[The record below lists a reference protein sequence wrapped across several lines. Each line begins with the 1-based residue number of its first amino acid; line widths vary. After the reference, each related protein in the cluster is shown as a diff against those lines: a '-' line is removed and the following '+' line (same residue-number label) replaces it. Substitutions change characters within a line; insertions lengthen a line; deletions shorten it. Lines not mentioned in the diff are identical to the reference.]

1 MNKKTWLFLIPFI
14 VFLLGAVF
22 LFKGL
27 YSDPTKLESVMVGK
41 EVPVFT
47 LQDIYDLN
55 KQHDRTILT
64 GRPMLLNVWATWC
77 PTCYGEH
84 TYLKQ
89 LAGQGIPIIGM
100 NYKDERDKAIKQARN
115 DDAVGKGQLGLSLR
129 PLDPQERRAAGLNEG
144 LVIEQARGPAAAAG
158 VQPGDVLLAINGAP
172 IKDITQVR
180 AAMAKAGKSVALLIE
195 RDGDKIFVPVRLG

>member
-55 KQHDRTILT
+55 KQHDRSILT

-100 NYKDERDKAIKQARN
+100 NYKDERDKAIKWLAELGNPYRVN
-115 DDAVGKGQLGLSLR
+115 LYDPDGMLGLDL
-129 PLDPQERRAAGLNEG
+129 
-144 LVIEQARGPAAAAG
+144 G
-158 VQPGDVLLAINGAP
+158 VYGAP
-172 IKDITQVR
+172 ETFFIDSKGIIRYRHVGDINPENWASTLKPIFD
-180 AAMAKAGKSVALLIE
+180 AMK
-195 RDGDKIFVPVRLG
+195 

>member
-1 MNKKTWLFLIPFI
+1 MFLIPFI

-47 LQDIYDLN
+47 LQDIYDLG

-100 NYKDERDKAIKQARN
+100 NYKDERAKAIKWLAELGNPYQVN
-115 DDAVGKGQLGLSLR
+115 LYDPDGMLGLDLGGVR
-129 PLDPQERRAAGLNEG
+129 RAGNLLYRQQGNNPLSPRGGYQPPELGIDPQTHL
-144 LVIEQARGPAAAAG
+144 
-158 VQPGDVLLAINGAP
+158 
-172 IKDITQVR
+172 
-180 AAMAKAGKSVALLIE
+180 
-195 RDGDKIFVPVRLG
+195 

>member
-14 VFLLGAVF
+14 IFLLGAVF

-27 YSDPTKLESVMVGK
+27 YSDPTKLESVMVDK

-55 KQHDRTILT
+55 KQHDRSILK

-89 LAGQGIPIIGM
+89 LAEQGIPIVGM
-100 NYKDERDKAIKQARN
+100 NYKDERDKPRTWTARMSCSR
-115 DDAVGKGQLGLSLR
+115 ALMHRWSLPTKLMTLSS
-129 PLDPQERRAAGLNEG
+129 GWS
-144 LVIEQARGPAAAAG
+144 IHY
-158 VQPGDVLLAINGAP
+158 
-172 IKDITQVR
+172 
-180 AAMAKAGKSVALLIE
+180 
-195 RDGDKIFVPVRLG
+195 

>member
-55 KQHDRTILT
+55 K
-64 GRPMLLNVWATWC
+64 
-77 PTCYGEH
+77 
-84 TYLKQ
+84 
-89 LAGQGIPIIGM
+89 
-100 NYKDERDKAIKQARN
+100 
-115 DDAVGKGQLGLSLR
+115 
-129 PLDPQERRAAGLNEG
+129 
-144 LVIEQARGPAAAAG
+144 
-158 VQPGDVLLAINGAP
+158 
-172 IKDITQVR
+172 
-180 AAMAKAGKSVALLIE
+180 
-195 RDGDKIFVPVRLG
+195 

>member
-14 VFLLGAVF
+14 IFLLGAVF

-27 YSDPTKLESVMVGK
+27 YSDPTKLESVMVDK

-55 KQHDRTILT
+55 KQHDRSILK

-89 LAGQGIPIIGM
+89 LAEQGIPIVGM
-100 NYKDERDKAIKQARN
+100 NYKDERDKAIRW
-115 DDAVGKGQLGLSLR
+115 LTGLSY
-129 PLDPQERRAAGLNEG
+129 N
-144 LVIEQARGPAAAAG
+144 
-158 VQPGDVLLAINGAP
+158 
-172 IKDITQVR
+172 
-180 AAMAKAGKSVALLIE
+180 
-195 RDGDKIFVPVRLG
+195 FV